1 MTFAVDFDG
10 TVVTHDYPEVGQNI
24 GAEIVLKKLVEKG
37 HKICLNTMRCEDKL
51 VDAVQWFKDNDIP
64 LYGVNE
70 NPDQKSWT
78 SSPKVFADYYID
90 DMAIGCPLIIYQ
102 DRRFVDWIQI
112 SITLMIE
119 DIFTF
124 NECRKIVTKIKEK
137 YPHISIARDD
147 YDD

>member
-1 MTFAVDFDG
+1 MIFAVDFDG

-51 VDAVQWFKDNDIP
+51 DDAVQWFKNNDIP

-90 DMAIGCPLIIYQ
+90 DMAIGCPLIIYH
-102 DRRFVDWIQI
+102 VDWIQVT
-112 SITLMIE
+112 ITLMIE

-124 NECRKIVTKIKEK
+124 NECREIVKKIKER
-137 YPHISIARDD
+137 YPQISQTKDD